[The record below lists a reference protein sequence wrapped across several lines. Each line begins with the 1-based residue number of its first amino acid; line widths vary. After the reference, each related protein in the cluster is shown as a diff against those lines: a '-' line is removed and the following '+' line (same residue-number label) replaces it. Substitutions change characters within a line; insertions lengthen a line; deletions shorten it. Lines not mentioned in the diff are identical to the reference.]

1 MLTKA
6 LAIGMVAV
14 IAGAAHSW
22 VVGVKVGLK
31 PRETPVAA
39 DPGASPKPPDQPGSG
54 PVDPATLGQFISLA
68 EAHALFEA
76 GVLFIDT
83 RTLEQFNQGH
93 ILGAYHLSTVELAA
107 GQAGEVLSLLSSATH
122 YVLYCDGGEC
132 EASENVAQ
140 RLEDAFPLYHIM
152 KDGFPA
158 WQAAGYDIE
167 LPDGGKP

>member
-1 MLTKA
+1 
-6 LAIGMVAV
+6 MVAV

-22 VVGVKVGLK
+22 VVDVKVGLK

-39 DPGASPKPPDQPGSG
+39 VDPGTTPNAPEHPASG
-54 PVDPATLGQFISLA
+54 PVDPAKLGQFINLA
-68 EAHALFEA
+68 EGHALFEA
-76 GVLFIDT
+76 GTLFIDS

-93 ILGAYHLSTVELAA
+93 ILGAYHLSTVELEA
-107 GQAGEVLSLLSSATH
+107 GQATEILSLLTPDTH

-132 EASENVAQ
+132 EASENLAQ

-167 LPDGGKP
+167 VPDGGNP